1 MHVVFCVYLQ
11 WFILRWQCSW
21 ADIKIQLTSANLLW
35 CKGESHFIL
44 APQVSPLLF
53 LLYFHFQPPRDH
65 LHQEAHRTDM
75 LFTLS
80 KGLNTQYSLI
90 QSGLPARQVDKST
103 APRPGQTRT
112 EPGTSIVRNTSKWIS
127 LPDTS
132 LSLCTTFVCEGVI
145 GLLSFQIVRLNR
157 LTKRKRAPPRGR
169 EFSSKLVAIR
179 GSVQICQCSS
189 LCQ

>member
-1 MHVVFCVYLQ
+1 MDTETTLPGSTSACG
-11 WFILRWQCSW
+11 ILCLPTVIHPQMTVQLS
-21 ADIKIQLTSANLLW
+21 DIKIQLTSANLLW

-112 EPGTSIVRNTSKWIS
+112 EPGTSIVRNTSK
-127 LPDTS
+127 
-132 LSLCTTFVCEGVI
+132 
-145 GLLSFQIVRLNR
+145 
-157 LTKRKRAPPRGR
+157 
-169 EFSSKLVAIR
+169 
-179 GSVQICQCSS
+179 
-189 LCQ
+189 